1 MHLTDVLLKS
11 SIESRVQV
19 SNNKV
24 EVAYRVCLDSMGCFL
39 DLRLNF
45 FQDICHH
52 IKAGLIRVSA
62 MGQMAINKAEG
73 PLIER
78 KLNVKATF
86 VAKVTSH
93 TKSNIVLTST
103 VHEV

>member
-1 MHLTDVLLKS
+1 
-11 SIESRVQV
+11 
-19 SNNKV
+19 
-24 EVAYRVCLDSMGCFL
+24 VACFL

-45 FQDICHH
+45 FKDICHH
-52 IKAGLIRVSA
+52 VEAGLIRVSA
-62 MGQMAINKAEG
+62 MGKMAIYKTEG

-93 TKSNIVLTST
+93 T
-103 VHEV
+103 